1 VCVLLVCVNVCAASV
16 FCCSACLF
24 FVPPRCC
31 SCACRRRAPVAVSV
45 GPAPCVPFVL
55 PPRPC
60 PRPLPVWASGPSAL
74 AAAFRSSAAA
84 LRLAPRR
91 LALCCRL
98 LCRLLLGRVLLG
110 RCLLGCRLLCRV
122 LLGAAVFS
130 AAAFLAAA
138 FSVGGG
144 GVFFCFIALHW
155 LLAEE
160 PSLHSNV
167 RDRQHAAGHRSSQ
180 ILRSSTALLEGVKEA
195 VSAEDFPG
203 FQNSSM
209 DHSDKFARGAYTKPH
224 KKVSGSLPPPPS
236 MPPPGCGLV
245 WLEKQNFTAAVHGC
259 TPRWWCP
266 PRWCPP
272 AS

>member
-1 VCVLLVCVNVCAASV
+1 MKRHRFARRPAATEWICHRRKESALRRAKALKSMSV
-16 FCCSACLF
+16 ARRSWVASRQTA
-24 FVPPRCC
+24 V
-31 SCACRRRAPVAVSV
+31 ACRSPNAR
-45 GPAPCVPFVL
+45 C
-55 PPRPC
+55 PPSLRST
-60 PRPLPVWASGPSAL
+60 ASPSSRVEQAD
-74 AAAFRSSAAA
+74 AAEA
-84 LRLAPRR
+84 
-91 LALCCRL
+91 
-98 LCRLLLGRVLLG
+98 
-110 RCLLGCRLLCRV
+110 
-122 LLGAAVFS
+122 
-130 AAAFLAAA
+130 
-138 FSVGGG
+138 
-144 GVFFCFIALHW
+144 ALHW

-180 ILRSSTALLEGVKEA
+180 ILRSSTALLGGVKEA